1 MLKKQAKFFEN
12 ILFLADLAVIGL
24 SWFFAYYIRFCCG
37 LLPVEKGIPPFL
49 IYLYLIIPIILI
61 WGFVFKS
68 FGLYRPKRISSYL
81 SEVFDIV
88 KACSFSVLV
97 LISITFFFRQYEY
110 SRLVFLFFFLMT
122 VFALAVERVIFR
134 ETLRYLRRKG
144 YNLRYALIAG
154 TGKLAQDVLKR
165 IELHPELGLKVI
177 GFLSNDKPIP
187 PSSPPSSPPSKG
199 GDKGEV
205 EGGDEGGEWRG
216 REINGIAVIGTYK
229 DIRKI
234 IAEKDIDQVIIA
246 LPVEHHAL
254 TVELLKDIGDEEM
267 VDIKVVPDLC
277 EFMTLRGGIDELD
290 GLPVISLQDTP
301 LYGWNI
307 VIKRAVDI
315 IFSVIIIIL
324 ASPLMF
330 AVSIL
335 IKITSH
341 GPLFYKQ
348 ERMGMDGKRFF
359 VYKFRTMSVNAEEK
373 TGPVW
378 ARANDERRTP
388 IGTFLRKTNL
398 DELPQF
404 FNVLNGEMSIV
415 GPRPERPVFVEQFKK
430 SVPQYMLRHKMK
442 AGITGWAQVNGWRG
456 NTSIEKRIE
465 YDLYYIENWSLIF
478 DLKIILMTLW
488 RGFKNAY

>member
-1 MLKKQAKFFEN
+1 
-12 ILFLADLAVIGL
+12 
-24 SWFFAYYIRFCCG
+24 
-37 LLPVEKGIPPFL
+37 LPVEKGIPPFI
-49 IYLYLIIPIILI
+49 IYLYLIIPILFI

-81 SEVFDIV
+81 SEVFDII

-144 YNLRYALIAG
+144 YNLRFVLIAG
-154 TGKLAQDVLKR
+154 TGEMAQDVLKR
-165 IELHPELGLKVI
+165 IELHPELGLKII
-177 GFLSNDKPIP
+177 GFLSHNYPNPEPRIP
-187 PSSPPSSPPSKG
+187 SHEII
-199 GDKGEV
+199 GD
-205 EGGDEGGEWRG
+205 
-216 REINGIAVIGTYK
+216 YK
-229 DIRKI
+229 DIRRAIK
-234 IAEKDIDQVIIA
+234 EKDIDQVIIA
-246 LPVEHHAL
+246 LPSEQHAI
-254 TVELLKDIGDEEM
+254 TVELLKDIGDEM
-267 VDIKVVPDLC
+267 VDIKVVPDIC

-290 GLPVISLQDTP
+290 GLPIINLQDTP

-307 VIKRAVDI
+307 VIKRAVDT
-315 IFSVIIIIL
+315 IFSVIMIIL

-335 IKITSH
+335 IKITSP
-341 GPLFYKQ
+341 GPVFYKQ

-359 VYKFRTMSVNAEEK
+359 VYKFRTMPINAEEK

-378 ARANDERRTP
+378 AKANDERRTVA
-388 IGTFLRKTNL
+388 GTFLRRTNL

-404 FNVLNGEMSIV
+404 INVLKGDMSIV

-430 SVPQYMLRHKMK
+430 TVPQYMLRHKMK

-465 YDLYYIENWSLIF
+465 YDLYYIENWSLMF